1 MKKRYRIVLI
11 SILIIFLAAIRFY
24 ETRLFYDP
32 LINFFKSSDYLRDK
46 IPDFKAGLLILNT
59 FFRYILNS
67 SISIAILGIAFSDR
81 NIVKFSAL
89 LYAFLLLLAGS
100 VFIYLILTIE
110 NEHFLALFYVRRFL
124 IHPIFILVLLPAF
137 YYYRMIFLVADA
149 DIPLH
154 VVHCVRMAVDPV
166 PALKACGFE
175 VALHLLL
182 FAGLCVL
189 AGLGLVGVQQL
200 LGSHRV
206 RVQAGGS

>member
-11 SILIIFLAAIRFY
+11 SILIILLAAIRFY

-46 IPDFKAGLLILNT
+46 IPSFKAGLLILNT

-67 SISIAILGIAFSDR
+67 SISIAILGITFFDR

-137 YYYRMIFLVADA
+137 YYYRMINRRKNLN
-149 DIPLH
+149 
-154 VVHCVRMAVDPV
+154 
-166 PALKACGFE
+166 
-175 VALHLLL
+175 
-182 FAGLCVL
+182 
-189 AGLGLVGVQQL
+189 
-200 LGSHRV
+200 
-206 RVQAGGS
+206 